1 MGRWRRPRWE
11 SGGGGGGG
19 DVRRARVETAVELEG
34 EGGWGFPRKDGG
46 AVRLPWRG
54 VVVVG
59 GGAGAGV
66 GDGTRAGCQRQ
77 RPPACMTGQ
86 RCRVKR
92 GVGVGVVKYDARSR
106 ERGVWTG
113 MECTTQRD
121 ITTLRTSTMSI
132 KHSLIGVT

>member
-46 AVRLPWRG
+46 AVRCGAAAVAWC
-54 VVVVG
+54 G
-59 GGAGAGV
+59 GGG
-66 GDGTRAGCQRQ
+66 RWCGCGCGRGRRDARRVPKAKAPRVYD
-77 RPPACMTGQ
+77 RPKI
-86 RCRVKR
+86 RVKR

-113 MECTTQRD
+113 MECTRYY
-121 ITTLRTSTMSI
+121 
-132 KHSLIGVT
+132 HSYDKYYGHQA